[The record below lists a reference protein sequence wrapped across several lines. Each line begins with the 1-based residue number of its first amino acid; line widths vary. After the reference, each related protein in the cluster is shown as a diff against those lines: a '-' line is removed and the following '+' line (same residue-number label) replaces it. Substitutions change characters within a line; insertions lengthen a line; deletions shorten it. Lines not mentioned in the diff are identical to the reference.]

1 MKVVNIKKG
10 LEMNNQRIKNNKP
23 DYGIDAPNVVRNL
36 FAVGIMGLLL
46 LFSII
51 IKLWSGIIVVGPIA
65 QETILIPMAPTGFCV
80 GVGFISMAIWMLWSS
95 KIGKIRNREKLLDNK
110 LWKGNE
116 TVLDIGCGR
125 GLMLIGAAKRLDKGK
140 AIGIDI
146 WQSEDLSG
154 NNMEATIK
162 NISLENV
169 EDRTEVKTADMRQLP
184 FSENTFDVVLSCSA
198 IHNLY
203 SKTDRAIAISEI
215 VRVLKPGGQALID
228 DIRYYNEYKTYFLE
242 NGCKNIK
249 KVNSLISELFVSL
262 TTMGTIRPVTMIIIK
277 AT

>member
-1 MKVVNIKKG
+1 
-10 LEMNNQRIKNNKP
+10 MNNQRIKNIKP
-23 DYGIDAPNVVRNL
+23 DYGIDAPNVIRNL
-36 FAVGIMGLLL
+36 FAVGILGLLL

-65 QETILIPMAPTGFCV
+65 QETILIPVAPIGFCV
-80 GVGFISMAIWMLWSS
+80 SIGFISMAFWMLWSS
-95 KIGKIRNREKLLDNK
+95 KIGKIRTREKLLDNIS
-110 LWKGNE
+110 WKGNE

-125 GLMLIGAAKRLDKGK
+125 GLMLIGAAKRLDKGN

-154 NNMEATIK
+154 NNMEATLK

-203 SKTDRAIAISEI
+203 SKTDRGIAISEI

-242 NGCKNIK
+242 NGCKDIK

-262 TTMGTIRPVTMIIIK
+262 ITMSTLRPVTMIIIK
-277 AT
+277 AI